1 MNPSEFERTKPRETH
16 KSIMEAK
23 KEYETLLKE
32 TFIMDDVDATKVSMA
47 KGFLKHLRKI
57 YENFVKGE

>member
-23 KEYETLLKE
+23 EEYETLLKE
-32 TFIMDDVDATKVSMA
+32 TFIMDDVDATLS
-47 KGFLKHLRKI
+47 LIHI
-57 YENFVKGE
+57 